1 MIGLEMA
8 PHDARRP
15 FAKLAHKGKVPIEQI
30 QLALGQESIQTTERY
45 LGVQR
50 EVTCHP
56 FTRRVS
62 AVFGLVSD
70 AGWVSD

>member
-1 MIGLEMA
+1 MTRGA
-8 PHDARRP
+8 PSPNSPTREKSR
-15 FAKLAHKGKVPIEQI
+15 FEQI
-30 QLALGQESIQTTERY
+30 QVALGHESIQTTERY

-50 EVTCHP
+50 EVTCQP

-70 AGWVSD
+70 TGRVSD